1 MRTTT
6 YQVVAILLVLSTCE
20 VFARDLEAYQKTCAD
35 IGFKKG
41 TPAYG
46 DCVLELDRR
55 ASSTVPDQPKPQVR
69 VTTPTRL
76 SPAYVPPARQVE
88 AAPPPPPPIR
98 GDGTPD
104 DGACQSYGFS
114 VGSSGYSD
122 CRMKLSTARMENERA
137 QREYEL
143 RKRQYDE
150 QVAANQAAEAAA
162 RRQAELRKAQCHFR
176 SSAAAAQPGATL
188 LGAFVNMAACENG
201 AAGPPIV
208 PPTPP
213 PPPSIVHCNYSG
225 NTMTCF

>member
-1 MRTTT
+1 MRLAT
-6 YQVVAILLVLSTCE
+6 YKIAATFLLLVPLS
-20 VFARDLEAYQKTCAD
+20 VSARDLDSYQKTCAD

-41 TPAYG
+41 TTAYG
-46 DCVLELDRR
+46 ECVLELDRR
-55 ASSTVPDQPKPQVR
+55 ASSTVPDQPKPQIGAATTAR
-69 VTTPTRL
+69 V
-76 SPAYVPPARQVE
+76 SPANVPPVRQAE
-88 AAPPPPPPIR
+88 AAPAPPPAIR
-98 GDGTPD
+98 GDGSPD

-122 CRMKLSTARMENERA
+122 CRLKLSTARMENERA

-150 QVAANQAAEAAA
+150 QVAANHAAEAAA